1 MMKNVKF
8 VLVLLIGLWITGTTT
23 AQDAHFSQFYNTPLW
38 LNPALTGVMNHDMRF
53 IANYRNQW
61 ATIGEPFQTAALSVD
76 ANILA
81 GFSEDDFFGVGLFI
95 MNDMAGDSEFR
106 DLQAQLSASYSKSL
120 GPDQNIYISFGGKI
134 GFGQRRLNL
143 AALTFDSQFNGDVLD
158 PFLPSGE
165 LINGGNVSY
174 LDASAGLSFFI
185 VPTEGSSVLF
195 GGSISHLNE
204 PEVGFLEGGTDKLF
218 RRYSAHISAEVPASD
233 QFTLIPQ
240 AIMLAQGPTVQVNMG
255 LLARYH
261 FGERDEPW
269 TAAVT
274 FGTTHRFNDAQV
286 VLLRYDY
293 GPLGISASYDVNIS
307 TLNEA
312 TNGVGGPE
320 IALIYT
326 LDSWQKTKREKNG
339 RIHCPGLY

>member
-1 MMKNVKF
+1 MMKNIKLL
-8 VLVLLIGLWITGTTT
+8 LVLLIGLLLGGTLT

-61 ATIGEPFQTAALSVD
+61 ATIGEPFQTAAVSVD

-106 DLQAQLSASYSKSL
+106 DMQAQLSASYSKAL
-120 GPDQNIYISFGGKI
+120 GPDQNIYLSFGGQF
-134 GFGQRRLNL
+134 GFGQRRINT
-143 AALTFDSQFNGDVLD
+143 AALTFDSQFDGDVID
-158 PFLPSGE
+158 PTIGSGE
-165 LINGGNVSY
+165 LLNGGSRTY

-185 VPTEGSSVLF
+185 IPTEGSSVLF
-195 GGSISHLNE
+195 GGSIAHLNE
-204 PEVGFLEGGTDKLF
+204 PEVGFLEGGSDKLF
-218 RRYSAHISAEVPASD
+218 RRYTAHASAEVPAND
-233 QFTLIPQ
+233 QLTLIPQ
-240 AIMLAQGPTVQVNMG
+240 AVLLAQGPAVQVNMG

-261 FGERDEPW
+261 FGDRDEPLS
-269 TAAVT
+269 AAITV
-274 FGTTHRFNDAQV
+274 GTTHRFNDAQV
-286 VLLRYDY
+286 ILLRYDY

-307 TLNEA
+307 TLAEA

-339 RIHCPGLY
+339 RIRCPGLY